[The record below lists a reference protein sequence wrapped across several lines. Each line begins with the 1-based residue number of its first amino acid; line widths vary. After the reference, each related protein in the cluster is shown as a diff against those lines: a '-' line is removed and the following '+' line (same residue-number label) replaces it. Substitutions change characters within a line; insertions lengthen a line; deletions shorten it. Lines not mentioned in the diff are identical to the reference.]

1 MFKFY
6 NLPAAVFY
14 HTMEAELSFLALRLW
29 HGLCHAMHQAYL
41 RSGGPPP
48 DGIYE
53 FKIEALRTTVLPSGE
68 RDTRQ
73 IRKAMNDLRD
83 SLLVDEISFTK
94 KGRSIRFQLG
104 QAVYDIMDKHPKP
117 YARMDISLISQCR
130 SKPDILWLQNTLT
143 YCRMNFPRYLLSPT
157 YFQTRGQRDKE
168 LRAARHM
175 SLITGFRFVVG
186 ITQCYF
192 TDAIT
197 DVTVKISHADTKWHE
212 RNFFAFNPHTT
223 IHVFE
228 AGVASVRSK
237 AAAGQRRNW
246 HKPAPQQA
254 DTTGE
259 QNAQAAQCV
268 SARGDEDPDK

>member
-1 MFKFY
+1 MFEAY
-6 NLPAAVFY
+6 NVPAAVFY
-14 HTMEAELSFLALRLW
+14 HTMEAELGFLALRLW
-29 HGLCHAMHQAYL
+29 HGLFHATHQAYL
-41 RSGGPPP
+41 RAGGPPP

-68 RDTRQ
+68 RDNRQ
-73 IRKAMNDLRD
+73 IQKAMNDLRE
-83 SLLVDEISFTK
+83 SLLVDEVSFSK
-94 KGRSIRFQLG
+94 NGRSIRFQLG
-104 QAVYDIMDKHPKP
+104 QAVYDIIDKHPKP
-117 YARMDISLISQCR
+117 YARMDISLVSQCR
-130 SKPDILWLQNTLT
+130 SKSDILWLQNALT
-143 YCRMNFPRYLLSPT
+143 HFRMDFPRYLLSPT
-157 YFQTRGQRDKE
+157 DFQTRRQRDRE
-168 LRAARHM
+168 LRAARHI

-237 AAAGQRRNW
+237 SATGQRRNW
-246 HKPAPQQA
+246 RNPASQ
-254 DTTGE
+254 
-259 QNAQAAQCV
+259 
-268 SARGDEDPDK
+268 